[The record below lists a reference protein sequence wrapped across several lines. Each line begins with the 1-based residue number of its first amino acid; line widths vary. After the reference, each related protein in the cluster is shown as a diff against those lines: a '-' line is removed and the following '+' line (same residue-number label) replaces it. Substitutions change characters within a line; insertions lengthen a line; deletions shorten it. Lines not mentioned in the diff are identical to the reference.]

1 MAEKTFTG
9 VYTDTDTLSRIAA
22 ALPAANCR
30 TRNEFI
36 NKAVRFYLSYLDSK
50 EDAQFLTPAL
60 ESVIGARIA
69 DTENR
74 LARVL
79 FKQGVELAML
89 MHVVAATNDV
99 RTEDLNK
106 LRKIC
111 VDEVSRVSGRYSF
124 EDAVRFQNG

>member
-9 VYTDTDTLSRIAA
+9 VYTDTETLSRIAA

-36 NKAVRFYLSYLDSK
+36 NKAIGFYLAYLSNKDSA
-50 EDAQFLTPAL
+50 EFLTPAL
-60 ESVIGARIA
+60 ESVIAAKIS

-74 LARVL
+74 IARVL

-99 RTEDLNK
+99 QPNELDK
-106 LRKIC
+106 LRKLC
-111 VDEVSRVSGRYSF
+111 VDEVSKVNGRYRF